1 MSVEVLMVVES
12 YVCCC
17 CCCNS
22 GQRLTEPGAMIAP
35 SFLLMRDAE
44 EGVRCNV
51 QRFISSSSANSTAS
65 WESSHHIVL
74 ELVDAASAAS
84 ASACMHAVFKAFG

>member
-12 YVCCC
+12 YVC